1 MRISPQQLQTL
12 GRAIVDALVRAD
24 LVELGGSQEA
34 AGRAVTERFDA
45 YFKARAELEGEA
57 ERLAEEHL
65 RSAGGRA
72 GSGGIDRHR
81 VVEMIKEKLAAQR
94 NFPL

>member
-1 MRISPQQLQTL
+1 VRISPQQLQSL

-24 LVELGGSQEA
+24 LVELGGGNEA
-34 AGRAVTERFDA
+34 AGRAVTDRFEA
-45 YFKARAELEGEA
+45 YFKARAALEGEA

-65 RSAGGRA
+65 RSAGGRS
-72 GSGGIDRHR
+72 GSGGLDRHR